1 MEYNY
6 HKNAG
11 QLAFIK
17 FVKGLVHLLIRPKV
31 EWKDKSLKKNLKS
44 KPVVFVCNHTHH
56 FDGVVISSVLSRCLL
71 KKAGTTRA
79 EQARLSEFA
88 AVFPLTLTPW
98 TQTGMRKVRVR
109 LKTDIQCLSS
119 PRAELQERAKCSRS
133 SPVRHCLRQKKGL
146 T

>member
-31 EWKDKSLKKNLKS
+31 EWKDKSLKKSLKG

-56 FDGVVISSVLSRCLL
+56 FDGVVISSVLSRYKPYMLV
-71 KKAGTTRA
+71 KKK
-79 EQARLSEFA
+79 L
-88 AVFPLTLTPW
+88 
-98 TQTGMRKVRVR
+98 VR
-109 LKTDIQCLSS
+109 
-119 PRAELQERAKCSRS
+119 QERNRLVYPNLAQYSR
-133 SPVRHCLRQKKGL
+133 
-146 T
+146 